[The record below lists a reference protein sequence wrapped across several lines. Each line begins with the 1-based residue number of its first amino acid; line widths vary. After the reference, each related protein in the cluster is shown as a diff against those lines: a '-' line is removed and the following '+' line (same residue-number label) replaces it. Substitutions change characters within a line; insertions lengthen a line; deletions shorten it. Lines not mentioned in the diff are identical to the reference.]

1 MLDRKFILYQLIVS
15 SDSLRNRYSYS
26 LNISA
31 GTFPEVFVLDY
42 QGNTITS
49 VSGGLQASSK
59 SQTVSFNLKDA
70 GVGLGLW
77 AYTSDN
83 SVSLSYV
90 MSSSAGM
97 VSKQINSYLGFMTFC
112 LYALFYFSS

>member
-1 MLDRKFILYQLIVS
+1 MLDCKFILHQLIVS
-15 SDSLRNRYSYS
+15 SDSLWDRYSYG

-49 VSGGLQASSK
+49 VPGGLQASSN

-83 SVSLSYV
+83 NVSLSYA
-90 MSSSAGM
+90 MSSSAGV
-97 VSKQINSYLGFMTFC
+97 VSWRVNSYLGFMTFC
-112 LYALFYFSS
+112 LHALFYYSS

>member
-1 MLDRKFILYQLIVS
+1 
-15 SDSLRNRYSYS
+15 

-31 GTFPEVFVLDY
+31 GAFPEVFVLDY

-49 VSGGLQASSK
+49 VPGGLQAGSN
-59 SQTVSFNLKDA
+59 SQTVAFNLKDA

-83 SVSLSYV
+83 NVSLSYA
-90 MSSSAGM
+90 MSSSAGA
-97 VSKQINSYLGFMTFC
+97 VSWRVNSYLGFMAFSSH
-112 LYALFYFSS
+112 ALFCFFS